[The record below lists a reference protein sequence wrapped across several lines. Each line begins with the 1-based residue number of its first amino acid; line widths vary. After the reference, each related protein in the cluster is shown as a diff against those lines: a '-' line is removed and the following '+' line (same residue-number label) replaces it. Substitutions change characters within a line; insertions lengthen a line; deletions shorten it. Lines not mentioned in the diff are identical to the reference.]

1 MWGKVNK
8 NSRNAD
14 ALSPFLSL
22 ASKFYMAIGG
32 IAPRITREIFFLV
45 QNTLDCYGIFFFSCK
60 TPSIVTGIFFSRAN
74 DPRLL
79 REIFFLV
86 RTTLDCYEIFFSRVN
101 DPRLH
106 KKGGHFCRR
115 NTPPKTNQKNEV
127 LFHCHAPQQNS
138 TMSCAVKILRNML
151 SG

>member
-45 QNTLDCYGIFFFSCK
+45 RNTLDCYGKLFFSCK
-60 TPSIVTGIFFSRAN
+60 TPLIVTGIFFFPCERPSIVTGNFFSRAN
-74 DPRLL
+74 DPRL
-79 REIFFLV
+79 
-86 RTTLDCYEIFFSRVN
+86 
-101 DPRLH
+101 H
-106 KKGGHFCRR
+106 KKRGHFCRR
-115 NTPPKTNQKNEV
+115 NTPLKQIKKNEV

>member
-45 QNTLDCYGIFFFSCK
+45 RNTLDCYGKFFFSCK

-79 REIFFLV
+79 REIFFSCERPSIV
-86 RTTLDCYEIFFSRVN
+86 TRFFFSCER
-101 DPRLH
+101 PSITQKR
-106 KKGGHFCRR
+106 GHFCRR